1 MEPKIIFN
9 RDRLLEISERKVK
22 LLQSV
27 VDQFEYIESNPVFIE
42 EISEAYLDL
51 DIAETELINEEEKK
65 VGCPGCGFECSQ
77 IHSFCMACGTK
88 LPNPFGMAV

>member
-1 MEPKIIFN
+1 MEAKIIIN
-9 RDRLLEISERKVK
+9 RDQLLEISERKVK

-27 VDQFEYIESNPVFIE
+27 ISQFEYIESNPVFIE

-51 DIAETELINEEEKK
+51 DLSETELINEEEKK
-65 VGCPGCGFECSQ
+65 IACPECAFECCQ
-77 IHSFCMACGTK
+77 IHSFCMACGAK